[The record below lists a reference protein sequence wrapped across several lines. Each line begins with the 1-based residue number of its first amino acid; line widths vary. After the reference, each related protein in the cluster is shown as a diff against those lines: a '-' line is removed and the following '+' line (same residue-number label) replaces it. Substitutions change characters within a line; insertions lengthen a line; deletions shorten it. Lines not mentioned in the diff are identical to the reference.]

1 MTRSRLLPILYL
13 VGTVIFW
20 GTSFAAT
27 KGAYAV
33 LPPMAV
39 IWLRMLVASLV
50 FAPFWHRL
58 PRPVYQRGD
67 WLLLAA
73 SMAFIP
79 SAYFTLEGFAMV
91 FTSSS
96 QAGVVSAT
104 APLIVALGAWL
115 FLKERLSW
123 QQAVGIAVSMAM
135 VAVLALSGSTAA
147 TAPAPWL
154 GNLLELTAMFAA
166 AGSTIT
172 IKRLSSRYHPW
183 FLAGLQAATGAVFF
197 TPLALL
203 SGPIPWTSLPLDT
216 WLAVAYIGVFPGLV
230 AFGLYNSAL
239 RLLPATGA
247 AMAINVIP
255 AVAVVAGW
263 VLLGEELTLTQ
274 IIACLVIVAVVGFAE
289 WATSPNRPDGEDPA
303 NPPVTHQGDA
313 HLDGDDLIGEDI
325 TAPPQ
330 TEGAQ
335 S

>member
-20 GTSFAAT
+20 GTSFAVT
-27 KGAYAV
+27 KSAYSV

-50 FAPFWHRL
+50 FAPFWRRL
-58 PRPVYQRGD
+58 PRPAYRPGD

-123 QQAVGIAVSMAM
+123 QQAVGIAISMAM
-135 VAVLALSGSTAA
+135 VAVLALSGRTAA

-154 GNLLELTAMFAA
+154 GNLLELAAMFAA

-197 TPLALL
+197 APLALL

-216 WLAVAYIGVFPGLV
+216 WLAVAYLGVFPGLV

-239 RLLPATGA
+239 KLMPAAGA

-255 AVAVVAGW
+255 AVAVVGGW
-263 VLLGEELTLTQ
+263 VVLGEELTLTQ
-274 IIACLVIVAVVGFAE
+274 IIACLVIVAAVGFAE
-289 WATSPNRPDGEDPA
+289 WATAPNRPDAEGLA
-303 NPPVTHQGDA
+303 NPPVTQPGHAPKND
-313 HLDGDDLIGEDI
+313 DDLIGEGM
-325 TAPPQ
+325 TAQPQ
-330 TEGAQ
+330 AEGAQ